1 MTKDMLI
8 NNKPFNPSIKFDPL
22 INISKQKEVKKMLK
36 TEFSKKLSK
45 KFNLE
50 DEICKSNKI
59 TENKTNANWKK
70 NLFFGEIKILRSEN
84 KPTEK
89 IRIKIIIQ
97 IMLSSIVSIN
107 GRSKKKP
114 PTKGIFFWFEN
125 N

>member
-59 TENKTNANWKK
+59 TENKTN
-70 NLFFGEIKILRSEN
+70 
-84 KPTEK
+84 
-89 IRIKIIIQ
+89 
-97 IMLSSIVSIN
+97 
-107 GRSKKKP
+107 
-114 PTKGIFFWFEN
+114 
-125 N
+125 